1 MEGMFLV
8 ILHVLIGFRIYTP
21 NYGTFC
27 NTKSHKSQ
35 AFWLKGS
42 IPIMLKEYL
51 PEAGNAL

>member
-1 MEGMFLV
+1 MFLV